1 MPLSNKGWDETASC
15 STDLRRQSRCR
26 PALTDT
32 RAQARGD
39 TRMASDESDGKAGKS
54 ADDVRDEFE
63 EKMDRLR
70 RQYERDLHSFRYE
83 IEEREYRLKAYE
95 DKFNKIKQPPLLY
108 AYVVR
113 KEGPDLDGNQVVVAR
128 ATELLK
134 VSTGLVDKSQL
145 GVGQYVWVHPQTYAI
160 VEGSAVRNEGVIAKV
175 VDMLD
180 GKLVISVEGDM
191 EKRLIA
197 CDKNVYK
204 KLKPGFQI
212 GVLPPTMEVLDVLP
226 NLEVKSLLLGEKPNV
241 KYAQIGGLA
250 EAIERIKDVVVLP
263 YQEAKLFQQISLEAP
278 RGILL
283 YGPPGCGK
291 TLLVKAIATENDM
304 TFFNVSIADVL
315 SKWVGE
321 SERIIKK
328 IFRQAHEKKPSIV
341 FFDEIEAL
349 FTVRGMMDTSGV
361 HKNIIAQILSEM
373 DGLVELHDVFVI
385 GATNRADLVDPAL
398 LRPGRFD
405 EIIEI
410 PRPDRR
416 AAEEILRIYLN
427 EDLPVQASLE
437 DQSGGH
443 KEAVEALRRFVLDEL
458 YGENKWV
465 KVKLD
470 AEAKESIKTVRRKDI
485 ISGAIIE
492 AIVTTAKKNF
502 VKRVILLKKTERK
515 KEGLTMKD
523 LEMATDEESKEHA
536 ITEMYVYE
544 KRQLFFFF
552 NGAAPTDFSPL
563 PHLVPFPI

>member
-1 MPLSNKGWDETASC
+1 MPLSNKGWDEAASC
-15 STDLRRQSRCR
+15 SMDFRPKSRCSR
-26 PALTDT
+26 FPADS
-32 RAQARGD
+32 RAYARGD
-39 TRMASDESDGKAGKS
+39 PQMASDEGDGKASKS
-54 ADDVRDEFE
+54 ADEVRDEFE

-134 VSTGLVDKSQL
+134 VSTGLVEKAQL

-160 VEGSAVRNEGVIAKV
+160 VEGSPVRNEGVIAKV
-175 VDMLD
+175 ADMMD

-191 EKRLIA
+191 EKRLID
-197 CDKNVYK
+197 CEKGVYK

-212 GVLPPTMEVLDVLP
+212 SVLPPTMEVLDILP

-241 KYAQIGGLA
+241 TYGEIGGLM

-263 YQEAKLFQQISLEAP
+263 YQEAKLFQQINLEAP

-291 TLLVKAIATENDM
+291 TLLVKAIATENDL

-321 SERIIKK
+321 SERIIKE

-373 DGLVELHDVFVI
+373 DGLIKLHDVFVI

-410 PRPDRR
+410 PRPERM

-427 EDLPVQASLE
+427 EELPVASELE
-437 DQSGGH
+437 QRYGGRS
-443 KEAVEALRRFVLDEL
+443 EAIDTLRKFVLDEL

-465 KVKLD
+465 RVKLD
-470 AEAKESIKTVRRKDI
+470 AEAKEAIKTVKRKDI

-502 VKRVILLKKTERK
+502 VKRVILLKKSDRK
-515 KEGLTMKD
+515 KEGLSLRD
-523 LEMATDEESKEHA
+523 FEMAIDEECKEHA

-544 KRQLFFFF
+544 KRQREVFRT
-552 NGAAPTDFSPL
+552 GADPM
-563 PHLVPFPI
+563 VG

>member
-1 MPLSNKGWDETASC
+1 MPLSNKGWDEAVSC
-15 STDLRRQSRCR
+15 STDSRPQSGCPRI
-26 PALTDT
+26 PVEPWAD
-32 RAQARGD
+32 ARGD
-39 TRMASDESDGKAGKS
+39 SQMVSDEGDGKVSKS
-54 ADDVRDEFE
+54 AEEVRDEFE

-191 EKRLIA
+191 EKRLID
-197 CDKNVYK
+197 CDKNVFK

-241 KYAQIGGLA
+241 KYAQIGGLS

-315 SKWVGE
+315 SKWVEE
-321 SERIIKK
+321 SERIIKE
-328 IFRQAHEKKPSIV
+328 IFRQAHVREPSIL

-349 FTVRGMMDTSGV
+349 
-361 HKNIIAQILSEM
+361 
-373 DGLVELHDVFVI
+373 
-385 GATNRADLVDPAL
+385 
-398 LRPGRFD
+398 
-405 EIIEI
+405 
-410 PRPDRR
+410 RR
-416 AAEEILRIYLN
+416 Y
-427 EDLPVQASLE
+427 
-437 DQSGGH
+437 
-443 KEAVEALRRFVLDEL
+443 VLDEL

-470 AEAKESIKTVRRKDI
+470 TEAKEAIKTVKRKDI

-502 VKRVILLKKTERK
+502 VKRVIALKKADRK
-515 KEGLTMKD
+515 KEGLTLRD
-523 LEMATDEESKEHA
+523 LEMAIDEESKEHA

-544 KRQLFFFF
+544 KRQREVFRT
-552 NGAAPTDFSPL
+552 GADPM
-563 PHLVPFPI
+563 VG

>member
-1 MPLSNKGWDETASC
+1 
-15 STDLRRQSRCR
+15 
-26 PALTDT
+26 
-32 RAQARGD
+32 
-39 TRMASDESDGKAGKS
+39 MASDEGDGKVSKS

-134 VSTGLVDKSQL
+134 VSTGLVDKAQL

-160 VEGSAVRNEGVIAKV
+160 VEGN
-175 VDMLD
+175 
-180 GKLVISVEGDM
+180 M
-191 EKRLIA
+191 EKRLID
-197 CDKNVYK
+197 CDKGVYK

-212 GVLPPTMEVLDVLP
+212 SVLPPTMEVLDVLP

-241 KYAQIGGLA
+241 KYTAIGGLM

-263 YQEAKLFQQISLEAP
+263 YQEAKLFAQISLEAP

-321 SERIIKK
+321 SERIIKE

-410 PRPDRR
+410 PRPDRN
-416 AAEEILRIYLN
+416 AAEEILQIYLN
-427 EDLPVQASLE
+427 EDLPVAAGLE
-437 DQSGGH
+437 EQSGGH
-443 KEAVEALRRFVLDEL
+443 KEAVETLRRYILDEL

-470 AEAKESIKTVRRKDI
+470 AEAKEAIKTVKRKDI

-502 VKRVILLKKTERK
+502 VKRVITLKK
-515 KEGLTMKD
+515 
-523 LEMATDEESKEHA
+523 
-536 ITEMYVYE
+536 
-544 KRQLFFFF
+544 
-552 NGAAPTDFSPL
+552 
-563 PHLVPFPI
+563 

>member
-1 MPLSNKGWDETASC
+1 
-15 STDLRRQSRCR
+15 
-26 PALTDT
+26 
-32 RAQARGD
+32 
-39 TRMASDESDGKAGKS
+39 MASEEGDGKVSKS
-54 ADDVRDEFE
+54 AEEVRDEFE

-128 ATELLK
+128 AAELLK
-134 VSTGLVDKSQL
+134 VSTGLVDKAQL

-160 VEGSAVRNEGVIAKV
+160 VEGSAVHNEGVIAKV
-175 VDMLD
+175 ADMMD

-191 EKRLIA
+191 EKRLID
-197 CDKNVYK
+197 CDKGVYK

-212 GVLPPTMEVLDVLP
+212 SVLPPTMEVLDVLP

-241 KYAQIGGLA
+241 NYTAIGGLM
-250 EAIERIKDVVVLP
+250 EAIERI
-263 YQEAKLFQQISLEAP
+263 
-278 RGILL
+278 
-283 YGPPGCGK
+283 
-291 TLLVKAIATENDM
+291 
-304 TFFNVSIADVL
+304 
-315 SKWVGE
+315 
-321 SERIIKK
+321 IKE

-410 PRPDRR
+410 PRPDRN
-416 AAEEILRIYLN
+416 AAEEVLKIYLN
-427 EDLPVQASLE
+427 EDLPVAAGLE
-437 DQSGGH
+437 EQSGGH
-443 KEAVEALRRFVLDEL
+443 KEAVETLRRYVLDEL

-470 AEAKESIKTVRRKDI
+470 AEAKEAIKTVKRKDI

-502 VKRVILLKKTERK
+502 VKRVITLKKPERK
-515 KEGLTMKD
+515 KEGLSLKD
-523 LEMATDEESKEHA
+523 LEMAIDEECKEHA

-544 KRQLFFFF
+544 KRQREVFRT
-552 NGAAPTDFSPL
+552 GADPM
-563 PHLVPFPI
+563 VG

>member
-1 MPLSNKGWDETASC
+1 MV
-15 STDLRRQSRCR
+15 
-26 PALTDT
+26 
-32 RAQARGD
+32 
-39 TRMASDESDGKAGKS
+39 SDEGEAKGSKS
-54 ADDVRDEFE
+54 ADEVRDEFE

-134 VSTGLVDKSQL
+134 VSTGLVDKGQL
-145 GVGQYVWVHPQTYAI
+145 AIGQYVWVHPQTYAI
-160 VEGSAVRNEGVIAKV
+160 VEGSSVRNEGLIAKV
-175 VDMLD
+175 VDMID
-180 GKLVISVEGDM
+180 DKLVVTVEGDM
-191 EKRLIA
+191 EKRLID
-197 CDKNVYK
+197 CDKATFK

-212 GVLPPTMEVLDVLP
+212 SVLPPVMEVVDVLP
-226 NLEVKSLLLGEKPNV
+226 NLEVKSLLLGEKPDV
-241 KYAQIGGLA
+241 TYAQIGGLN

-263 YQEAKLFQQISLEAP
+263 FREAKLFQQIDLEAP

-321 SERIIKK
+321 SERIIKE
-328 IFRQAHEKKPSIV
+328 IFRQAHEKAPSIV

-385 GATNRADLVDPAL
+385 GATNRADMVDPAL

-410 PRPDRR
+410 PRPDRQ
-416 AAEEILRIYLN
+416 AAEEIVSIYLT
-427 EDLPVQASLE
+427 EDLPVAEDLE
-437 DQSGGH
+437 AESGGH
-443 KEAVEALRRFVLDEL
+443 KGAVVALRHYILDEL
-458 YGENKWV
+458 YGESKWV

-470 AEAKESIKTVRRKDI
+470 SEAKEAIKTVKRKDI
-485 ISGAIIE
+485 VSGAIIE
-492 AIVTTAKKNF
+492 AIVKTAKKNF
-502 VKRVILLKKTERK
+502 VKRVIALKKADRK
-515 KEGLTMKD
+515 KQGISLRDIEAAV
-523 LEMATDEESKEHA
+523 EEESKEHA

-544 KRQLFFFF
+544 KRQREVFRT
-552 NGAAPTDFSPL
+552 GADPM
-563 PHLVPFPI
+563 VG

>member
-1 MPLSNKGWDETASC
+1 MPLSNKGWDEAAAC
-15 STDLRRQSRCR
+15 STDSRPESGCRRVLNDS
-26 PALTDT
+26 

-39 TRMASDESDGKAGKS
+39 PKMASDEGDGKVSKS
-54 ADDVRDEFE
+54 AEEVRDEFE

-175 VDMLD
+175 VDMMD

-191 EKRLIA
+191 EKRLID
-197 CDKNVYK
+197 CDKNVFK

-212 GVLPPTMEVLDVLP
+212 GVLPPTMEVL
-226 NLEVKSLLLGEKPNV
+226 
-241 KYAQIGGLA
+241 
-250 EAIERIKDVVVLP
+250 
-263 YQEAKLFQQISLEAP
+263 
-278 RGILL
+278 
-283 YGPPGCGK
+283 
-291 TLLVKAIATENDM
+291 
-304 TFFNVSIADVL
+304 

-321 SERIIKK
+321 SERIIKE

-410 PRPDRR
+410 PRPDRQ

-427 EDLPVQASLE
+427 EELPVQASFE
-437 DQSGGH
+437 EQSGGH

-470 AEAKESIKTVRRKDI
+470 AEAKEAIKTVKRKDI

-502 VKRVILLKKTERK
+502 VKRVIRLKKTERK

-523 LEMATDEESKEHA
+523 LDMAIDEESKEHA

-544 KRQLFFFF
+544 KRQREVFRT
-552 NGAAPTDFSPL
+552 GADPM
-563 PHLVPFPI
+563 VG

>member
-1 MPLSNKGWDETASC
+1 MPLSNKGWDEAAAC
-15 STDLRRQSRCR
+15 STDSRPQSRCCR
-26 PALTDT
+26 VPTES

-39 TRMASDESDGKAGKS
+39 PKMASDEGDGKASKS
-54 ADDVRDEFE
+54 AEEVRDEFE

-191 EKRLIA
+191 EKRLID
-197 CDKNVYK
+197 CDKNVFK

-212 GVLPPTMEVLDVLP
+212 GVLPPTMEVLDILP

-241 KYAQIGGLA
+241 TYGEIGGLM

-263 YQEAKLFQQISLEAP
+263 HQEAQL
-278 RGILL
+278 
-283 YGPPGCGK
+283 
-291 TLLVKAIATENDM
+291 
-304 TFFNVSIADVL
+304 
-315 SKWVGE
+315 
-321 SERIIKK
+321 
-328 IFRQAHEKKPSIV
+328 
-341 FFDEIEAL
+341 
-349 FTVRGMMDTSGV
+349 
-361 HKNIIAQILSEM
+361 IAQILSEM

-410 PRPDRR
+410 PRPDRK

-427 EDLPVQASLE
+427 EDLPTAESLDE
-437 DQSGGH
+437 TYGGH
-443 KEAVEALRRFVLDEL
+443 KEAVDALRRFVLDEL

-470 AEAKESIKTVRRKDI
+470 AEAKEAIKTVKRKDI

-502 VKRVILLKKTERK
+502 VKRVIQLKKADRK

-523 LEMATDEESKEHA
+523 LDMAIDEESKEHA

-544 KRQLFFFF
+544 KRQREVFRT
-552 NGAAPTDFSPL
+552 GADPM
-563 PHLVPFPI
+563 VG

>member
-1 MPLSNKGWDETASC
+1 MPLSNKGWDETSAC
-15 STDLRRQSRCR
+15 SRDLRPQSGCR
-26 PALTDT
+26 LVLTWA
-32 RAQARGD
+32 RAHARGD
-39 TRMASDESDGKAGKS
+39 PRMASDESDGKAGKS
-54 ADDVRDEFE
+54 ADEVRDEFE

-175 VDMLD
+175 ADMMD
-180 GKLVISVEGDM
+180 GKLVISIEGDM
-191 EKRLIA
+191 EKRLID
-197 CDKNVYK
+197 CDKGVYK

-212 GVLPPTMEVLDVLP
+212 SVLPPTMEVLEVLP

-241 KYAQIGGLA
+241 KYGQIGGLM

-263 YQEAKLFQQISLEAP
+263 YQEAKLFAQISLEAP

-321 SERIIKK
+321 SERIIKE

-410 PRPDRR
+410 PRPDRN

-427 EDLPVQASLE
+427 EALPIQASFE
-437 DQSGGH
+437 EQSGGH
-443 KEAVEALRRFVLDEL
+443 KEAVDALRRFVLDEL

-470 AEAKESIKTVRRKDI
+470 AEAKEAIKTVKRKDI

-515 KEGLTMKD
+515 KEGLTMRD
-523 LEMATDEESKEHA
+523 LEMAIDEESKEHA

-544 KRQLFFFF
+544 KRQREVFRT
-552 NGAAPTDFSPL
+552 GADPM
-563 PHLVPFPI
+563 VG

>member
-1 MPLSNKGWDETASC
+1 MADE
-15 STDLRRQSRCR
+15 
-26 PALTDT
+26 
-32 RAQARGD
+32 GD
-39 TRMASDESDGKAGKS
+39 DKS
-54 ADDVRDEFE
+54 AEDVRDEFE

-108 AYVVR
+108 AFVVR

-145 GVGQYVWVHPQTYAI
+145 NIGQYVWVHPQTYAI
-160 VEGSAVRNEGVIAKV
+160 VEGSNTRHEGIIAKV
-175 VDMLD
+175 VDILD

-191 EKRLIA
+191 EKRIVEA
-197 CDKNVYK
+197 DKKVLG

-212 GVLPPTMEVLDVLP
+212 SVLPPTMEILEILP

-241 KYAQIGGLA
+241 RYTGIGGLA
-250 EAIERIKDVVVLP
+250 PEIDRIRDVIVLP
-263 YQEAKLFQQISLEAP
+263 FKESKLFEQIQLEPP

-291 TLLVKAIATENDM
+291 TLLVKAVAAENDM

-321 SERIIKK
+321 SERIIKE
-328 IFRQAHEKKPSIV
+328 IFRQAHERRPSIV

-349 FTVRGMMDTSGV
+349 FTVRGFMDTSGV

-373 DGLVELHDVFVI
+373 DGLINLKDVFVI

-410 PRPDRR
+410 PRPDR
-416 AAEEILRIYLN
+416 AQAEEVVKIYLT
-427 EDLPVQASLE
+427 DGLPVREELE
-437 DQSGGH
+437 KQHGGH
-443 KEAVEALRRFVLDEL
+443 AEAMKFLRAHVVEEL
-458 YGENKWV
+458 YGEDRWV
-465 KVKLD
+465 RIKLD
-470 AEAKESIKTVRRKDI
+470 ADAKEAIKTVKRKDI
-485 ISGAIIE
+485 VSGAIIA
-492 AIVTTAKKNF
+492 AIIKTAKKNY
-502 VKRVILLKKTERK
+502 VKRVIELKKGDRK
-515 KEGLTMKD
+515 KEGLTAED
-523 LEMATDEESKEHA
+523 LAKAAEEECKEHA
-536 ITEMYVYE
+536 ITELTTYE
-544 KRQLFFFF
+544 KRQREIFRT
-552 NGAAPTDFSPL
+552 GADPM
-563 PHLVPFPI
+563 VG

>member
-1 MPLSNKGWDETASC
+1 M
-15 STDLRRQSRCR
+15 
-26 PALTDT
+26 
-32 RAQARGD
+32 
-39 TRMASDESDGKAGKS
+39 
-54 ADDVRDEFE
+54 ADDGDEKTVEEIRDEFE

-108 AYVVR
+108 AFVVR

-145 GVGQYVWVHPQTYAI
+145 NIGQYVWVHPQTYAI
-160 VEGSAVRNEGVIAKV
+160 VEGSGTRHEGIIAKV
-175 VDMLD
+175 VDILD

-191 EKRLIA
+191 EKRIVGA
-197 CDKNVYK
+197 DKK
-204 KLKPGFQI
+204 ILGKLKPGFQI
-212 GVLPPTMEVLDVLP
+212 SVLPPTMEILEILP
-226 NLEVKSLLLGEKPNV
+226 NLDVKSLLLGEKPNV
-241 KYAQIGGLA
+241 RYVGIGGLA
-250 EAIERIKDVVVLP
+250 AEIERIRDVIVLP
-263 YQEAKLFQQISLEAP
+263 FQESKLFEQIKLEPP

-291 TLLVKAIATENDM
+291 TLLVKAVAAENDM

-321 SERIIKK
+321 SERIIKE
-328 IFRQAHEKKPSIV
+328 IFRQAHERRPSII

-373 DGLVELHDVFVI
+373 DGLINLKNVFVI

-410 PRPDRR
+410 PRPERKQ
-416 AAEEILRIYLN
+416 AEEVVKVYLTN
-427 EDLPVQASLE
+427 ELPVHEALE
-437 DQSGGH
+437 KEHGGH
-443 KEAVEALRRFVLDEL
+443 EAAVQALRAFVIEEL
-458 YGENKWV
+458 YGEDRWV
-465 KVKLD
+465 RVKLD
-470 AEAKESIKTVRRKDI
+470 ADAKEAIKTVKRKDI
-485 ISGAIIE
+485 VSGAIIA
-492 AIVTTAKKNF
+492 AIIKTAKKNY
-502 VKRVILLKKTERK
+502 VKRVIELKKADRK
-515 KEGLTMKD
+515 KEGLKSED
-523 LEMATDEESKEHA
+523 LAKAAEEECKEHA
-536 ITEMYVYE
+536 ITELSTYE
-544 KRQLFFFF
+544 KRQREIFRT
-552 NGAAPTDFSPL
+552 GADPM
-563 PHLVPFPI
+563 VG

>member
-1 MPLSNKGWDETASC
+1 
-15 STDLRRQSRCR
+15 
-26 PALTDT
+26 
-32 RAQARGD
+32 
-39 TRMASDESDGKAGKS
+39 MASDEGDGKVSKS
-54 ADDVRDEFE
+54 AEEVRDEFE

-134 VSTGLVDKSQL
+134 VSTGLMDKSQL
-145 GVGQYVWVHPQTYAI
+145 GIGQYVWVHPQTYAI

-175 VDMLD
+175 ADMMD
-180 GKLVISVEGDM
+180 GKLVISIEGDM
-191 EKRLIA
+191 EKRLIDT
-197 CDKNVYK
+197 DKTVYK

-212 GVLPPTMEVLDVLP
+212 SVLPPTMEVLEVLP

-241 KYAQIGGLA
+241 NYGQIGRLM

-263 YQEAKLFQQISLEAP
+263 YQEAKLFAQIALEAP

-321 SERIIKK
+321 SERIIKE

-349 FTVRGMMDTSGV
+349 FTVRGMMGTSGV
-361 HKNIIAQILSEM
+361 HKNIIAQILSDM
-373 DGLVELHDVFVI
+373 DCHFELDV
-385 GATNRADLVDPAL
+385 
-398 LRPGRFD
+398 
-405 EIIEI
+405 
-410 PRPDRR
+410 
-416 AAEEILRIYLN
+416 
-427 EDLPVQASLE
+427 
-437 DQSGGH
+437 
-443 KEAVEALRRFVLDEL
+443 
-458 YGENKWV
+458 
-465 KVKLD
+465 
-470 AEAKESIKTVRRKDI
+470 EAKEAIKTVKRKDI

-502 VKRVILLKKTERK
+502 VKRVILLKKADRK

-523 LEMATDEESKEHA
+523 LDMAIDEESKEHA

-544 KRQLFFFF
+544 KRQREVFRT
-552 NGAAPTDFSPL
+552 GADPM
-563 PHLVPFPI
+563 VG

>member
-1 MPLSNKGWDETASC
+1 MPLSNKGWDEAAAC
-15 STDLRRQSRCR
+15 STDSRPQSRCCR
-26 PALTDT
+26 VPTES

-39 TRMASDESDGKAGKS
+39 PKMASDEGDGKVSKS
-54 ADDVRDEFE
+54 AEEVRDEFE

-134 VSTGLVDKSQL
+134 VSTGLMDKSQL

-175 VDMLD
+175 ADMMD
-180 GKLVISVEGDM
+180 GKLVIS
-191 EKRLIA
+191 I
-197 CDKNVYK
+197 
-204 KLKPGFQI
+204 
-212 GVLPPTMEVLDVLP
+212 
-226 NLEVKSLLLGEKPNV
+226 
-241 KYAQIGGLA
+241 
-250 EAIERIKDVVVLP
+250 
-263 YQEAKLFQQISLEAP
+263 EAP

-291 TLLVKAIATENDM
+291 TLLVKAIAKENDM

-321 SERIIKK
+321 SERIIKE

-470 AEAKESIKTVRRKDI
+470 AEAKESIKTVKRKDI

-502 VKRVILLKKTERK
+502 VKRVILLQKTERK

-523 LEMATDEESKEHA
+523 LDMAIDEESKEHA

-544 KRQLFFFF
+544 KRQREVFRT
-552 NGAAPTDFSPL
+552 GADPM
-563 PHLVPFPI
+563 VG

>member
-1 MPLSNKGWDETASC
+1 MPLSNKGWDETSAC
-15 STDLRRQSRCR
+15 SRDLRPQSGCR
-26 PALTDT
+26 LVLTWA
-32 RAQARGD
+32 RAHARGD
-39 TRMASDESDGKAGKS
+39 PRMASDESDGKAGKS
-54 ADDVRDEFE
+54 AEEVRDEFE

-175 VDMLD
+175 ADMMD
-180 GKLVISVEGDM
+180 GKLVISIEGDM
-191 EKRLIA
+191 EKRLID
-197 CDKNVYK
+197 CDKGVYK

-212 GVLPPTMEVLDVLP
+212 SVLPPTMEVLEVLP

-241 KYAQIGGLA
+241 KYGQIGGLM

-263 YQEAKLFQQISLEAP
+263 YQEAKLFQQIALEAP

-321 SERIIKK
+321 SERIIKE

-410 PRPDRR
+410 PRPDRN

-427 EDLPVQASLE
+427 EALPIQASFE
-437 DQSGGH
+437 EQSGGH
-443 KEAVEALRRFVLDEL
+443 KEAVDALRRFVLDEL

-470 AEAKESIKTVRRKDI
+470 AEAKEAIKTVKRKDI

-502 VKRVILLKKTERK
+502 VKRVILLKKADRK
-515 KEGLTMKD
+515 KEGLTVKD
-523 LEMATDEESKEHA
+523 LDMAIDEESKEHA

-544 KRQLFFFF
+544 KRQREVFRT
-552 NGAAPTDFSPL
+552 GADPM
-563 PHLVPFPI
+563 VG